1 MGTKK
6 GKGKAVKGQ
15 KKATASAPPD
25 PEEEYK
31 KAPHTFVFNR
41 GKIGKNV
48 NDLLRDVRRVWE
60 PFTASTLKARKKNV
74 LKDFVSIAGVLHV
87 SHFVIFTKT
96 EETVNMRVC
105 RLPRGPTLTF
115 QVESYSLAKDV
126 VSALKRP
133 NMEAR
138 QFKHHPLLV
147 MNGFS
152 GEGLHFKLMAT
163 MFQNMFPSINVNKV
177 KLKEIRRCLLL
188 NYNEEDKTIEFRH
201 YNVKAVPV
209 GMSRSVKKLIK
220 ARVPDLGKYKD
231 MSEYLMAAGDL
242 SESEAELDGPHNEV
256 ILPQEMTSR
265 GNIKA
270 AKSAVRLTEIGPR
283 ITLRLVKI
291 EEGICEGT
299 VLHHEFIQK
308 TPAEIELMKQMRG
321 ERKKI
326 KDERK
331 KKQEMDIKKKDEAK
345 EAHKKK
351 SLAGMPKKEENGE
364 TKETN
369 DGSSEEAASEE
380 EMNDADYYREEV
392 GENPEPELFP
402 HAGKKRKRTDKPAH
416 DKPFKKKKL
425 DVDSNKHKVADKG
438 SKFKSKS
445 DKKDNF
451 QDRGKKP
458 FNKFD
463 KKTGKSMGKEKKF
476 GKPSGKKNSKPPA
489 KKGRPTGRKRR

>member
-1 MGTKK
+1 MGHKK

-15 KKATASAPPD
+15 KKATASAPSN

-31 KAPHTFVFNR
+31 NAPHTFVFNR

-60 PFTASTLKARKKNV
+60 PFTASSLKARKKNV
-74 LKDFVSIAGVLHV
+74 LKDFVSVAGVLHV

-96 EETVNMRVC
+96 EETTNMRVC

-115 QVESYSLAKDV
+115 QVEAYSLAKDV
-126 VSALKRP
+126 VSSLKRP

-188 NYNEEDKTIEFRH
+188 NYNEEEKTIDFRH

-220 ARVPDLGKYKD
+220 AKVPDLGKYKD
-231 MSEYLMAAGDL
+231 MSEYLMATGDL
-242 SESEAELDGPHNEV
+242 SESEAEFDGPHNE
-256 ILPQEMTSR
+256 ILLPQEMTSR
-265 GNIKA
+265 GNMKA

-291 EEGICEGT
+291 EEGICDGT

-308 TPAEIELMKQMRG
+308 TPSEIELIKQMRATK
-321 ERKKI
+321 KKI
-326 KDERK
+326 KEERK
-331 KKQEMDIKKKDEAK
+331 QKQDMNIKKKEDAK
-345 EAHKKK
+345 EEHKKK
-351 SLAGMPKKEENGE
+351 SIAGMKKDLEENNE
-364 TKETN
+364 
-369 DGSSEEAASEE
+369 DGSNNENESAEE
-380 EMNDADYYREEV
+380 NDADYYRQEV
-392 GENPEPELFP
+392 GENPDPELFP
-402 HAGKKRKRTDKPAH
+402 HAGKKRKRVDKPSFPTKRKRPDVSKINQKDEKH
-416 DKPFKKKKL
+416 FNGKGKQTFK
-425 DVDSNKHKVADKG
+425 
-438 SKFKSKS
+438 
-445 DKKDNF
+445 
-451 QDRGKKP
+451 
-458 FNKFD
+458 KFD
-463 KKTGKSMGKEKKF
+463 KKTGKLLGKEKTFSKQ
-476 GKPSGKKNSKPPA
+476 GGRKNPKKSKPPG
-489 KKGRPTGRKRR
+489 KKGKRR